1 MEKRT
6 LLVRARKVYLE
17 IFMPLEFVSAQ
28 FFQHRIK
35 TSSLSPVAQR
45 ERERHRERE
54 DWGAERCHAQQDEKN
69 MPNLTQYLQLLKWH
83 STFHHCIGASPYL
96 WENH

>member
-6 LLVRARKVYLE
+6 LLVRAGKLYLE

-35 TSSLSPVAQR
+35 TSSLSPVA
-45 ERERHRERE
+45 ER
-54 DWGAERCHAQQDEKN
+54 
-69 MPNLTQYLQLLKWH
+69 
-83 STFHHCIGASPYL
+83 
-96 WENH
+96 